1 MRWLLPANAKE
12 TGEEPGEV
20 IGNERR
26 QRACVRSRAG
36 KVKKNGIGRDK

>member
-26 QRACVRSRAG
+26 QRACVREQARL
-36 KVKKNGIGRDK
+36 KKNGIGRDK